1 GRVMCRLGARS
12 TARYLHSA
20 HTTMVRPDLN
30 PIRFESRQGIIPH
43 AKGEGIG
50 DLAVMVDEPGAHAGG
65 GARQCV
71 RRRLEVPSS
80 RTTPVSIVEEA
91 DCAPLKSKPI
101 VLEEPSGPLCPD
113 SEHPTS

>member
-1 GRVMCRLGARS
+1 
-12 TARYLHSA
+12 
-20 HTTMVRPDLN
+20 MVRPDLN

-80 RTTPVSIVEEA
+80 RATPVSIVEEA
-91 DCAPLKSKPI
+91 DCATLK
-101 VLEEPSGPLCPD
+101 
-113 SEHPTS
+113 